1 MHTAT
6 IRKLL
11 TRLYRLSFIM
21 AFIVLSIVMIAM
33 FFDYLKGSADAAGY
47 SGFINGF
54 VLLCFVAAISKVVRD
69 LFFAPHKDSQ

>member
-33 FFDYLKGSADAAGY
+33 FFDYLKGSASA
-47 SGFINGF
+47 
-54 VLLCFVAAISKVVRD
+54 
-69 LFFAPHKDSQ
+69 

>member
-1 MHTAT
+1 
-6 IRKLL
+6 
-11 TRLYRLSFIM
+11 M

-33 FFDYLKGSADAAGY
+33 FFDYLKGSAAAAGY